1 MYKKKVWNPREKNLD
16 SKRGENMDLD
26 YTKFSVE
33 QLEQMLKAYK
43 DKLASMIL
51 NPKITEVIA
60 EVEVLEFIIKSR
72 KENGQEDAELN

>member
-1 MYKKKVWNPREKNLD
+1 M
-16 SKRGENMDLD
+16 D

-51 NPKITEVIA
+51 NPAITEVIA

>member
-1 MYKKKVWNPREKNLD
+1 
-16 SKRGENMDLD
+16 MDLD